1 MRRPNAKQF
10 DCGHQYEECYTED
23 FNDWGIVTVYK
34 CKKCGFESERVREKY
49 PWERRGTPNGEKSTS
64 LNRSSTVEVIGNKW
78 DNPELL
84 EVK

>member
-1 MRRPNAKQF
+1 MRRPTAKQF

-49 PWERRGTPNGEKSTS
+49 PWERKGINTAASGK
-64 LNRSSTVEVIGNKW
+64 GNK
-78 DNPELL
+78 
-84 EVK
+84 